1 MSVASDTQHGV
12 DFPKGLLTIKMCCA
26 DRGAGNHE
34 AVCWGRV
41 GWDNVCRRSLA
52 APAHMC
58 AETKRHQHA
67 AAVHPALYS
76 PVLYCYPERWLKVK

>member
-34 AVCWGRV
+34 AVCWGWVIMFVVEVLQHRHICV
-41 GWDNVCRRSLA
+41 QKQNATSMQRRCTLPFMLLSFIA
-52 APAHMC
+52 
-58 AETKRHQHA
+58 TQKGG
-67 AAVHPALYS
+67 
-76 PVLYCYPERWLKVK
+76 